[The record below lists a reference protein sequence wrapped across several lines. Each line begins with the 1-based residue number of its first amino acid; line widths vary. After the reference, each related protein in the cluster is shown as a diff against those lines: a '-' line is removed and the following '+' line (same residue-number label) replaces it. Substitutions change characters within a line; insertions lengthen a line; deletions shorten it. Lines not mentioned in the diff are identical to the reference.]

1 MKWGCRPAAPMA
13 PSYHE
18 SIPGSFHIRKVAA
31 DPRLLSAWEAKRNV
45 QTMTA
50 MALRVARTI
59 RTRNERPEDGRD
71 ERREDGRE
79 VWLVG
84 FVIVYQDI
92 EDPTWV
98 GPDHSPVQRH
108 EPSPQRRSHS
118 WQDRTSAV
126 GHASSHP

>member
-1 MKWGCRPAAPMA
+1 MA

-59 RTRNERPEDGRD
+59 RTRNERPDDGR
-71 ERREDGRE
+71 EEGRE

-84 FVIVYQDI
+84 FVIVYL
-92 EDPTWV
+92 
-98 GPDHSPVQRH
+98 S
-108 EPSPQRRSHS
+108 
-118 WQDRTSAV
+118 
-126 GHASSHP
+126 